1 MKPDTMKI
9 VLSGAGGLIGS
20 TLMPSLEAAG
30 HEVVRLVRPP
40 QEAGPFEEIWDPAS
54 GRLDPAVVDGADAVI
69 NLNGRNISDGRWSA
83 PVKNALRASRLEATR
98 TIAEAIARAETPP
111 RVLLNAS
118 AVGFYGDRDDEILDE
133 GSSLGEGFLAELSR
147 DWEAAALAAGSDRT
161 RVVLLRL
168 GMVVARGGALGRML
182 TPFKMGLGG
191 PVGSGRQF
199 WPWIAIKDVCGATEF
214 VLEHDDI
221 EGPVNLVSSQEL
233 RCSEF
238 ARTLGRVLHRPAFM
252 PMPAFAARF
261 ALGEMAEA
269 LLLASA
275 RVRPKVLQETGYT
288 FRTPDL
294 GDAIRQAFER

>member
-1 MKPDTMKI
+1 MKI
-9 VLSGAGGLIGS
+9 ILSGAGGLIGS
-20 TLMPSLEAAG
+20 TLMPSLEAEG
-30 HEVVRLVRPP
+30 HQVVRLVRPP
-40 QEAGPFEEIWDPAS
+40 QEAGPSEEIWDPPS

-83 PVKNALRASRLEATR
+83 AVKNELRTSRLEATR
-98 TIAEAIARAETPP
+98 TIVEAIARAETPP
-111 RVLLNAS
+111 RALLNAS
-118 AVGFYGDRDDEILDE
+118 AVGVYGDRDDEILDE
-133 GSSLGEGFLAELSR
+133 GSSQGDGFLAELSR

-199 WPWIAIKDVCGATEF
+199 WPWIGSEDVCGATEF

-221 EGPVNLVSSQEL
+221 EGPVNLVSPQEL

-238 ARTLGRVLHRPAFM
+238 VRTLGRVLHRPAFM

-275 RVRPKVLQETGYT
+275 RVRPKVLENAGYEY
-288 FRTPDL
+288 RAPSLDK
-294 GDAIRQAFER
+294 AIRAALDETL

>member
-1 MKPDTMKI
+1 MKI
-9 VLSGAGGLIGS
+9 ILSGAGGLIGS
-20 TLMPSLEAAG
+20 TLMPSLEAEG
-30 HEVVRLVRPP
+30 HQVVRLVRPP
-40 QEAGPFEEIWDPAS
+40 QEAGPSEEIWDPAS
-54 GRLDPAVVDGADAVI
+54 GRLDPAVVDGADTVI

-83 PVKNALRASRLEATR
+83 AVKNELRTSRLDATR
-98 TIAEAIARAETPP
+98 TIVEAIARAETPP
-111 RVLLNAS
+111 RALLNAS
-118 AVGFYGDRDDEILDE
+118 AVGIYGDRDDEILDE
-133 GSSLGEGFLAELSR
+133 GSSQGDGFLADLSR

-191 PVGSGRQF
+191 PIGSGRQF
-199 WPWIAIKDVCGATEF
+199 WPWIGIEDVCGATEF
-214 VLEHDDI
+214 VLGHEDI
-221 EGPVNLVSSQEL
+221 EGPVNLVSPQEL
-233 RCSEF
+233 RSLEF
-238 ARTLGRVLHRPAFM
+238 AQTLGRVLHRPAFM

-275 RVRPKVLQETGYT
+275 RVRPKVLEEAGYT

-294 GDAIRQAFER
+294 GDAIRRALES

>member
-1 MKPDTMKI
+1 MKI

-40 QEAGPFEEIWDPAS
+40 QEAGPSEEIWDPVS
-54 GRLDPAVVDGADAVI
+54 GRLDPAVIDGADAVI
-69 NLNGRNISDGRWSA
+69 NLNGRNISDGRWNEA
-83 PVKNALRASRLEATR
+83 VKRALRASRLEATR
-98 TIAEAIARAETPP
+98 TIVEAIERAETPP

-118 AVGFYGDRDDEILDE
+118 AVGFYGDRRDEVLAE
-133 GSSLGEGFLAELSR
+133 GSSQGEGFLSELSH
-147 DWEAAALAAGSDRT
+147 DWETAALAAGSDRT

-168 GMVVARGGALGRML
+168 GMVVARGGAVGRML

-199 WPWIAIKDVCGATEF
+199 WPWIGIEDVCGATEF
-214 VLEHDDI
+214 VLEHDEI
-221 EGPVNLVSSQEL
+221 EGPVNLVSPQKL

-238 ARTLGRVLHRPAFM
+238 AQTLGRVLHRPAFM

-261 ALGEMAEA
+261 ALGEMAET

-275 RVRPKVLQETGYT
+275 RVRPKVLEDGGYEYCA
-288 FRTPDL
+288 PSLDE
-294 GDAIRQAFER
+294 AIRAALV

>member
-1 MKPDTMKI
+1 MKI

-40 QEAGPFEEIWDPAS
+40 QEAGPSEEIWDPVS
-54 GRLDPAVVDGADAVI
+54 GRLDPAVIDGADAVI
-69 NLNGRNISDGRWSA
+69 NLNGRNISDGRWSEA
-83 PVKNALRASRLEATR
+83 VKRALRASRLEATR
-98 TIAEAIARAETPP
+98 TIVEAIERAETPP

-133 GSSLGEGFLAELSR
+133 GSSQGEGFLSELSH
-147 DWEAAALAAGSDRT
+147 DWETAALAAGSDRT

-199 WPWIAIKDVCGATEF
+199 WPWIGIEDVCVATEF
-214 VLEHDDI
+214 VLEHNEI
-221 EGPVNLVSSQEL
+221 EGPVNLVSPQEL

-238 ARTLGRVLHRPAFM
+238 AQTLGRALHRPAFM

-275 RVRPKVLQETGYT
+275 RVRPRVLEEAGYT
-288 FRTPDL
+288 FRTPSL
-294 GDAIRQAFER
+294 ENAVRRALER

>member
-1 MKPDTMKI
+1 MKI

-40 QEAGPFEEIWDPAS
+40 QEAGPSEEIWDPAA
-54 GRLDPAVVDGADAVI
+54 GRLDPAVVNGADAVI

-83 PVKNALRASRLEATR
+83 TVKNALRASRLEATR
-98 TIAEAIARAETPP
+98 TIVEAIVRAETPP

-133 GSSLGEGFLAELSR
+133 GSSQGEGFLAELSH
-147 DWEAAALAAGSDRT
+147 DWETAALAAGSDST

-199 WPWIAIKDVCGATEF
+199 WPWIGIEDVCGATEF
-214 VLEHDDI
+214 VLEHDEI
-221 EGPVNLVSSQEL
+221 EGPANLVSPQEL

-238 ARTLGRVLHRPAFM
+238 AQTLGRVLHRPAFM

-275 RVRPKVLQETGYT
+275 RVRPKVLENAGYKY
-288 FRTPDL
+288 RAPSLDR
-294 GDAIRQAFER
+294 AIRAALDETL

>member
-1 MKPDTMKI
+1 MKI

-20 TLMPSLEAAG
+20 TLLPSLEAAG

-40 QEAGPFEEIWDPAS
+40 QEAGPSEEIWDPAA
-54 GRLDPAVVDGADAVI
+54 GRLDPAVIDRADAVI
-69 NLNGRNISDGRWSA
+69 NLNGRNISNGRWSA
-83 PVKNALRASRLEATR
+83 EVKNALRASRLEATR
-98 TIAEAIARAETPP
+98 TIVEAIARAETPP

-118 AVGFYGDRDDEILDE
+118 AVGIYGDRDDEFLNE
-133 GSSLGEGFLAELSR
+133 GSSPGEGFLAHLSR
-147 DWEAAALAAGSDRT
+147 AWEAAAVAAGSDST
-161 RVVLLRL
+161 RVVLLRF

-199 WPWIAIKDVCGATEF
+199 WPWIGIEDVCGTTEF
-214 VLEHDDI
+214 VLEHDEI
-221 EGPVNLVSSQEL
+221 KGPVNLVSPMEL

-238 ARTLGRVLHRPAFM
+238 AQILGRVLHRPAFM

-261 ALGEMAEA
+261 AFGEMADA

-275 RVRPKVLQETGYT
+275 RVRPKVLENAGYEY
-288 FRTPDL
+288 RAPSLDR
-294 GDAIRQAFER
+294 AIRAALDETL

>member
-1 MKPDTMKI
+1 MKI
-9 VLSGAGGLIGS
+9 IISGAGGLIGS
-20 TLMPSLEAAG
+20 AMTPFLEAAG

-40 QEAGPFEEIWDPAS
+40 QEAGPSEEIWDPAS
-54 GRLDPAVVDGADAVI
+54 GRLDPAVIDGADAVI
-69 NLNGRNISDGRWSA
+69 NLNGHSIAEGRWSTA
-83 PVKNALRASRLEATR
+83 VKDDLRTSRLDATN
-98 TIAEAIARAETPP
+98 TVVEAISRANEPP
-111 RVLLNAS
+111 RVLINAS
-118 AVGFYGDRDDEILDE
+118 AVGYYGDRGDQVIDE
-133 GSSLGEGFLAELSR
+133 GSSQGGGFLAELAR

-168 GMVVARGGALGRML
+168 GMVMARRGALGRML

-199 WPWIAIKDVCGATEF
+199 WPWIGIEDVCGATEF

-221 EGPVNLVSSQEL
+221 EGPVNLVSPQEL

-238 ARTLGRVLHRPAFM
+238 AQTLGHVLHRPAFM

-275 RVRPKVLQETGYT
+275 RVRPKVLENAGYKY
-288 FRTPDL
+288 RAPSLDR
-294 GDAIRQAFER
+294 AIRAALDETL

>member
-1 MKPDTMKI
+1 MKI

-40 QEAGPFEEIWDPAS
+40 QEAGPSEEIWDPVL
-54 GRLDPAVVDGADAVI
+54 GRLDPAVINGADAVI
-69 NLNGRNISDGRWSA
+69 NLNGRNISDGRWSEA
-83 PVKNALRASRLEATR
+83 VKRALRASRLEATR
-98 TIAEAIARAETPP
+98 TIVEAIERAETPP

-133 GSSLGEGFLAELSR
+133 GSSQGEGFLSELSH
-147 DWEAAALAAGSDRT
+147 DWETAALVAGSDRT

-199 WPWIAIKDVCGATEF
+199 WPWIGIKDVCVATEF
-214 VLEHDDI
+214 VLEHDEI
-221 EGPVNLVSSQEL
+221 EGPVNLVSPQEL

-238 ARTLGRVLHRPAFM
+238 AQILGRVLRRPAFM

-275 RVRPKVLQETGYT
+275 RVRPRVLEEAGYT
-288 FRTPDL
+288 FQTPSL
-294 GDAIRQAFER
+294 ENAIRQALER